1 MGQRAGLG
9 GPPRLSAPSCI
20 RGSRRPLHTPL
31 PCAHTVG
38 FPFPQVTQP
47 RRLCRRRGD
56 RRCTPE
62 GWPPHPHRLQEGWEP
77 RESRSRPPPDPGAG
91 ESHLQR
97 RCASRG
103 GNAGPDPLTPAGSS
117 GPFPLT
123 GPGDALIRLQTL
135 ACLQPTPREGGL
147 LAQVSLWP
155 NPEACGVPDPV
166 TSRPGAPVGVWS
178 SGLWSPQALVKGM
191 TTSWACQAVITGMVQ
206 AGGAPPG
213 HLGHRGP
220 LTRDLSPHRTQ
231 WAWQALPVGK
241 GPSLPEEA
249 EGGVGKRGPD
259 GLKVQPPSSEPS
271 ACLTVP
277 ATPSA
282 GTQLGQS
289 EGPFWRLGRAW
300 ASDPDSQD
308 VPSGT
313 FSECG
318 TPSLSRALEPPGPPL
333 TATAGAA
340 RGPGPTL
347 SAVLRS
353 YAGTGVTRARSSG
366 QGLTQPDCLLQRQIS
381 LLSVPLLKMQGM
393 DVPWCRHA
401 VTMATPQPTVSTWQ
415 SQHSV
420 VTRWPVHPALH
431 VPKAQGR
438 DHSRSKPVRVTQCE
452 GSVDRGPGPVGPTE

>member
-1 MGQRAGLG
+1 MSRAQWPPEAECTELHSGQPQAPAHASPLCSHCGASIPTG
-9 GPPRLSAPSCI
+9 DGP
-20 RGSRRPLHTPL
+20 H
-31 PCAHTVG
+31 
-38 FPFPQVTQP
+38 QVTQP
-47 RRLCRRRGD
+47 RRLCRCRGD
-56 RRCTPE
+56 RRCIPE

-77 RESRSRPPPDPGAG
+77 RESRSRPPPDPRAG

-103 GNAGPDPLTPAGSS
+103 GNADPDPLTPAGSS

-191 TTSWACQAVITGMVQ
+191 RTSWARQALITGMVQ

-231 WAWQALPVGK
+231 WARQALPVGK

-259 GLKVQPPSSEPS
+259 GLKMQPPSSEPS

-300 ASDPDSQD
+300 ALDPDSQD

-318 TPSLSRALEPPGPPL
+318 TPSLSRALGPPGPLL
-333 TATAGAA
+333 TATAG
-340 RGPGPTL
+340 GG
-347 SAVLRS
+347 
-353 YAGTGVTRARSSG
+353 
-366 QGLTQPDCLLQRQIS
+366 
-381 LLSVPLLKMQGM
+381 
-393 DVPWCRHA
+393 
-401 VTMATPQPTVSTWQ
+401 
-415 SQHSV
+415 
-420 VTRWPVHPALH
+420 
-431 VPKAQGR
+431 
-438 DHSRSKPVRVTQCE
+438 
-452 GSVDRGPGPVGPTE
+452 